1 MANRW
6 HILRPF
12 KSTKLAKMGD
22 SEKTMMN
29 VEYTLVV
36 KNEAAH
42 AMMTDVVPA
51 P

>member
-1 MANRW
+1 MANVAY
-6 HILRPF
+6 LRPF

-36 KNEAAH
+36 SNQLAH
-42 AMMTDVVPA
+42 AAITNIA
-51 P
+51 